1 MMNNNNNANNNR
13 KAKKRRVRH
22 DLPGPAGSYFRRRRP
37 QKMPPTKE
45 EVADDD
51 DGRSSTTRRHRSR
64 SLAIVTSS
72 SSPTSMSKNNDPD
85 SSSPAHESS
94 SERRSSR
101 SRQRQ
106 QQQQRQRQA
115 FHDHTSDLHECNAW
129 NMMCVTL
136 DRIVPRPEYDDTAT
150 STTTLLSSSGGM
162 SSSSSSS
169 YYKNV
174 LRTNVTNEYA
184 LIHEIHEGK
193 YDIVTD
199 CGGGGGGG
207 GGGNSINN
215 VEKTTSRELRLPLLV
230 GYVATIHCHDH
241 SDWTALLV
249 DEMHG
254 ADAAAAAAAAAN
266 TNSNNGR
273 SSSSGKGVV
282 CWIEEKLVKRHPNW
296 VRPGCVW
303 CIEGAKLALFA
314 SSSDTSCGDDDGG
327 EIIDDVGNSKETSS
341 SCTRNDANAVL
352 DMSSSLGTNDIS
364 PSTESARGGGQ
375 IDRMILVG
383 EYCMVYA
390 WTPEEASSASF
401 GHDEFI
407 NLMERRLGLGLPD
420 KKMSSIELID
430 DGDDDG
436 ACILGRTDTTNHSA
450 VAEEVGDTGS
460 RNHNIDSSLN
470 ELEHTSNELESD
482 LSSSIPVTAI
492 DGSFAAA
499 TTKSIEPTE
508 QCNDHVEASTSLS
521 PLVNNVLSRPHG
533 ETASIPSPRH
543 CDDGNDE
550 SKFCDKTIV
559 TEELPAVQST
569 DCAEARCNEEKQMI
583 ENVGKSARDNVDLL
597 RITPP
602 RGVSS
607 PTPTTTGAERNSGSC
622 RPPDHGNANAPR
634 PVSCETAASNICHN
648 TINVNQNQQQRKNAL
663 SELKII
669 DSFDSDD
676 ALDDELLMMDTTSSA
691 GVQAQ
696 SSCSTPKAPRKQL
709 RIDTG
714 DSFDYMLDEDDD
726 SSFPGAMGSNDIA
739 IHAVR
744 NQQGLI
750 KPTGNCPDDETKSPS
765 NPTLPVLTRGASLF
779 DSLDGD
785 DLDFL
790 NEDE

>member
-1 MMNNNNNANNNR
+1 MNNNNNNNNNR

-37 QKMPPTKE
+37 QKVPPPKT

-51 DGRSSTTRRHRSR
+51 DGRSSATRRHQSR
-64 SLAIVTSS
+64 SLAIVES
-72 SSPTSMSKNNDPD
+72 SSPASMSKNNDPD
-85 SSSPAHESS
+85 SSPPHESS
-94 SERRSSR
+94 SERRSS
-101 SRQRQ
+101 Q

-136 DRIVPRPEYDDTAT
+136 DRIVPRPEYDTAT
-150 STTTLLSSSGGM
+150 ITTTLLSSSHGGM

-169 YYKNV
+169 SSYYKDI

-199 CGGGGGGG
+199 CGGS
-207 GGGNSINN
+207 GGGNIIDN

-230 GYVATIHCHDH
+230 GYVAAVHCHDH

-254 ADAAAAAAAAAN
+254 ADAAAAAAN
-266 TNSNNGR
+266 TNSNDGR
-273 SSSSGKGVV
+273 SSSSSGKGVV

-314 SSSDTSCGDDDGG
+314 SSDNTSCDDDGG
-327 EIIDDVGNSKETSS
+327 EIIDDDGNSKETSS
-341 SCTRNDANAVL
+341 SCTRDDANAVL
-352 DMSSSLGTNDIS
+352 DMSSSVGTDDIS

-407 NLMERRLGLGLPD
+407 NLMERRLGIGLPD

-436 ACILGRTDTTNHSA
+436 ACILGRTETTNHSA
-450 VAEEVGDTGS
+450 VAEGVGDTGS

-470 ELEHTSNELESD
+470 EFEHTSNELESD
-482 LSSSIPVTAI
+482 LSLSIPVTAI
-492 DGSFAAA
+492 DRSFAAA

-508 QCNDHVEASTSLS
+508 QCNDHVEASTSLL
-521 PLVNNVLSRPHG
+521 PLVHNVLSRPHG

-597 RITPP
+597 RVTPP

-607 PTPTTTGAERNSGSC
+607 STPTTTGAERNSGSC
-622 RPPDHGNANAPR
+622 RPPDHVNANAPR

-648 TINVNQNQQQRKNAL
+648 TINDNQNQQQCKNAP

-676 ALDDELLMMDTTSSA
+676 ALDDELLMLDTTSSA
-691 GVQAQ
+691 AVQAQ
-696 SSCSTPKAPRKQL
+696 SSCSTPKAPRQQL

-726 SSFPGAMGSNDIA
+726 SSFPGAMGSNDNT

-750 KPTGNCPDDETKSPS
+750 KPTGNCPDGETKSPS
-765 NPTLPVLTRGASLF
+765 NRTLPVLTCGASLF